1 VFDDFL
7 FGSGFGRPNKEAQAS
22 FEAEMRAL
30 REERLTRAVPWTPD
44 IKWEPGLSIQAS
56 TYHPLRLFPVEPSQ
70 IVDPNKLPPEQKVV
84 SPDGQWLYCEK
95 ILPRG
100 DALRTIL
107 GNRKGNVVFDGPV
120 IIPALHQLQTQESY
134 ERVQLEG
141 PNLGMGDFRF
151 VPTTVSFWKQNPWMS
166 ITPMELLSLR
176 PGTRM
181 ARGDVIIAG
190 LGLGHQLIE
199 VSKRPQV
206 RRLMLVERSQGLVD
220 FMMPAIEPHLHK
232 RVEVFVG
239 NAYEVI
245 PQLAADVA
253 LIDIFPKYGGNQH
266 SCDKL
271 ERTSPGVKKFWCWGC
286 GVIKK
291 FRCRGAA

>member
-1 VFDDFL
+1 MFDDFL
-7 FGSGFGRPNKEAQAS
+7 GGGGFGAMSKEALS
-22 FEAEMRAL
+22 RFHAEMHEAK
-30 REERLTRAVPWTPD
+30 EARLARAVPWTPD
-44 IKWEPGLSIQAS
+44 IKWTPYLTIQAS
-56 TYHPLRLFPVEPSQ
+56 TYHPLRLFPVEPSN
-70 IVDPNKLPPEQKVV
+70 IVDPNKLSPEQMMV

-95 ILPRG
+95 ILPRVTG
-100 DALRTIL
+100 LRTML
-107 GNRKGNVVFDGPV
+107 GNRKGSVMFDGPV
-120 IIPALHQLQTQESY
+120 IIPALHQRQTQDSY
-134 ERVQLEG
+134 ERVALEG

-151 VPTTVSFWKQNPWMS
+151 VPITVSFWLQNPWMS

-253 LIDIFPKYGGNQH
+253 LIDIFPRYGGNQH
-266 SCDKL
+266 GCDKL
-271 ERTSPGVKKFWCWGC
+271 ERSSPGVRKFWCWG
-286 GVIKK
+286 
-291 FRCRGAA
+291 AA